1 MDSKVKLGISFA
13 IIIAVIFSSNHNFNW
28 SFLLGQDNNSTSS
41 TSQSVNTKADSL
53 KIGYFPNL
61 NHAQAIIGLNNGD
74 FKKVISNDKNLGN
87 ISLKEYVFT
96 AGPSAIESLYA
107 GQIDVA
113 YVGPNPAINGYV
125 VSGERVYA

>member
-13 IIIAVIFSSNHNFNW
+13 IIIAVILSSNHNFNW
-28 SFLLGQDNNSTSS
+28 SFLLGKDNNTNSS
-41 TSQSVNTKADSL
+41 TDKSANAKADSL

-87 ISLKEYVFT
+87 ISLKEFVFT
-96 AGPSAIESLYA
+96 AGPSAIESS
-107 GQIDVA
+107 ICRT
-113 YVGPNPAINGYV
+113 N
-125 VSGERVYA
+125 

>member
-1 MDSKVKLGISFA
+1 M
-13 IIIAVIFSSNHNFNW
+13 
-28 SFLLGQDNNSTSS
+28 LGQDNNTTSS
-41 TSQSVNTKADSL
+41 TSQSVNAKADSL

-74 FKKVISNDKNLGN
+74 FRKIIENDKNLGN
-87 ISLKEYVFT
+87 ISLKEFVFT
-96 AGPSAIESLYA
+96 AGPSAIEALYA